1 MKIEPSI
8 KTEPSSDEDPIS
20 AAAAVLLRAV
30 DQTKRAAS
38 ESQAACETLE
48 AKIKALEDAMKLQ
61 QADLDASRALSA
73 RRDVDLADRDRG
85 MVESQKK
92 LESALALSTRLETKL
107 VDKDGIIADL
117 RTQLLNVQSAVT
129 MERTAL
135 VKGREDLLSSRAKL
149 AKETDALRKERA
161 LFIQDQ
167 ANLLAEKRAALENL
181 KHTVGTLQANVQ
193 SHERL
198 ITAPAAAPVA
208 PLGAL
213 HYIDCTVI
221 FHPFTLRRL
230 PFQTF
235 HR

>member
-1 MKIEPSI
+1 
-8 KTEPSSDEDPIS
+8 
-20 AAAAVLLRAV
+20 
-30 DQTKRAAS
+30 
-38 ESQAACETLE
+38 
-48 AKIKALEDAMKLQ
+48 
-61 QADLDASRALSA
+61 
-73 RRDVDLADRDRG
+73 

-107 VDKDGIIADL
+107 VDKDGTIADL

-161 LFIQDQ
+161 LLTQDQ
-167 ANLLAEKRAALENL
+167 ANLLAEKRAALANL
-181 KHTVGTLQANVQ
+181 KNTVGALQVNVQ

-198 ITAPAAAPVA
+198 ITAPAVAPVA
-208 PLGAL
+208 PFGAL
-213 HYIDCTVI
+213 HYIGCIVI
-221 FHPFTLRRL
+221 FNPFTLCRF
-230 PFQTF
+230 PFQIF